1 MKTTKRRRSAEA
13 RERVELPELLAAILA
28 QRGADVT
35 RRGNVV
41 VEATLPGPLA
51 KDLGTE
57 RVRFVASPAGR
68 AARGAET
75 DAALTERILLIGRS
89 MGSVTRVVARL
100 PQAKP
105 STSAKPG
112 TSAKPTGAGK
122 RKGDLGDV
130 APIHLWVRLHW
141 RIRYGSDDLPEEL
154 LAQTLPIGTTG
165 GARAPRDAVLREPTA
180 DEAGTL
186 AAPDPERLTR
196 AWHRALRQ
204 LELRIRT
211 RLRPHEDRVR
221 RELHR
226 EMRTLSVH
234 FRSLI
239 AEERAGRRRR
249 AEDGE
254 AGRMLQLKE
263 DWERKLAAAVRQR
276 AFDTEARLVAASLI
290 YLLPPP

>member
-1 MKTTKRRRSAEA
+1 MGTRKRSPETRA
-13 RERVELPELLAAILA
+13 ELPELLAAILER
-28 QRGADVT
+28 RGAVVA
-35 RRGNVV
+35 RRGGGVW
-41 VEATLPGPLA
+41 EAALPEPLA

-57 RVRFVASPAGR
+57 RVRLVAAPAGR
-68 AARGAET
+68 AARGAEA
-75 DAALTERILLIGRS
+75 DAAMTERILLIGRS
-89 MGSVTRVVARL
+89 MGTVTRLVARAPL
-100 PQAKP
+100 PKGAE
-105 STSAKPG
+105 PG
-112 TSAKPTGAGK
+112 E
-122 RKGDLGDV
+122 RQ
-130 APIHLWVRLHW
+130 WVRLHW
-141 RIRYGSDDLPEEL
+141 RIRYGSDELPEEL
-154 LAQTLPIGTTG
+154 LAQTLPIGAAG
-165 GARAPRDAVLREPTA
+165 GARAPRDGALRAPTEK
-180 DEAGTL
+180 EAAL
-186 AAPDPERLTR
+186 LDPPDPERLTR

-249 AEDGE
+249 AENAE

-276 AFDTEARLVAASLI
+276 AFDTEARLVAAAVIS
-290 YLLPPP
+290 LLPPV